1 MNRSFILFV
10 SFLASLYVSPTFALP
25 FARKVV
31 IESIEQITRAASK
44 ETSESAAKKAAKEV
58 AKRLGKEVP
67 EIKGLLAKYGDE
79 IGVVFRNPQRKKL
92 FVEFGDD
99 AAEALI
105 KNGDA
110 AESVLTRIP
119 SANMAKSLR
128 NLNRKEVRQLDAL
141 VKKGQI
147 TPENSAAWIN
157 AIQGLGTGCVRLV
170 SQHPKLAKIC
180 LWAAGAGVVGYTF
193 WDVFCFIWKLL
204 GFIYK
209 HPVETGFLVLL
220 VLGLMHLL
228 LKSPFALLRR
238 IAGRF
243 AGSIWGKAIAFTRK
257 IRFRAK
263 RDASKNNQ

>member
-92 FVEFGDD
+92 FVKFGDD

-157 AIQGLGTGCVRLV
+157 AIQGLGAGCVGLV

-180 LWAAGAGVVGYTF
+180 LWAAGAGVVGYAF
-193 WDVFCFIWKLL
+193 WEVFCFIC
-204 GFIYK
+204 K
-209 HPVETGFLVLL
+209 HPVETGLLVLL
-220 VLGLMHLL
+220 ILGLVHLL

-243 AGSIWGKAIAFTRK
+243 AGSIWGKVIAFTRK
-257 IRFRAK
+257 LKEKFKK
-263 RDASKNNQ
+263 RRT